1 VSESATERDSYF
13 RDIEWKKAIFR
24 LDGNALV
31 NQGIYGVVLTRL
43 DRVEDGNFG
52 DCAPVGSGVHELRI
66 DFGPGYRV
74 YFGEDGEFVILLG
87 GGKKRTRGRDIET
100 AKERWKE

>member
-1 VSESATERDSYF
+1 MET
-13 RDIEWKKAIFR
+13 
-24 LDGNALV
+24 LV
-31 NQGIYGVVLTRL
+31 NEEVYGVVLTRL

-52 DCAPVGSGVHELRI
+52 DCAPVGSGVRELRI

-87 GGKKRTRGRDIET
+87 GGKKKTQGRDIAT
-100 AKERWKE
+100 AK